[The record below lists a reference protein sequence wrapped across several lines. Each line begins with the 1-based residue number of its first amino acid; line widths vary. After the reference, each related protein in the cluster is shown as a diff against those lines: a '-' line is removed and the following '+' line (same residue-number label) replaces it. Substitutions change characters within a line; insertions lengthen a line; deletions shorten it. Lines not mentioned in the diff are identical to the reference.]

1 MTETMTAEPHGPST
15 VAPFLAVPDKTP
27 RAIRAALLPEEVG
40 DFDREFRAV
49 MAEATE
55 TLDLTVVTS
64 FIERWWRVAWSS
76 ADAAVHRAML
86 DQADRLT
93 RGEEVPTRSWAET
106 KARLGL

>member
-1 MTETMTAEPHGPST
+1 MTAEPHGRKT
-15 VAPFLAVPDKTP
+15 MAPFLAAPEKTP

-40 DFDREFRAV
+40 DFDREFRSV

-76 ADAAVHRAML
+76 ADAAGHRAML

-93 RGEEVPTRSWAET
+93 RGEAIPTRSWAEI

>member
-1 MTETMTAEPHGPST
+1 MMTAEPHGHRA
-15 VAPFLAVPDKTP
+15 VAPFLPAPDKTP

-64 FIERWWRVAWSS
+64 FVERWWRVAWSS
-76 ADAAVHRAML
+76 ADASGHRAML
-86 DQADRLT
+86 DHADRLV
-93 RGEEVPTRSWAET
+93 RGENVAARSWAET

>member
-1 MTETMTAEPHGPST
+1 MMTAEPHGNRA
-15 VAPFLAVPDKTP
+15 VAPFLPAPDKTP

-64 FIERWWRVAWSS
+64 FVERWWRVAWSS
-76 ADAAVHRAML
+76 ADVAGHRALL
-86 DQADRLT
+86 DHADRLV
-93 RGEEVPTRSWAET
+93 RGENVAARSWAET